1 MGKIKDYFQLKERET
16 SVKQEALGG
25 LVTFLSMA
33 YIIFVN
39 PNILAMTGMP
49 KEALISV
56 TCIAAIFGTLLVGL
70 WAKVPFAMAPGMGL
84 NAMFAFTLV
93 LGQGVS
99 WQDALGVVFLSGVF
113 FTIISF
119 FGIRHK
125 IVEAIPQSLQVAM
138 GCGVGLFI
146 AFIGLKQLGLIVAHP
161 NTLVSL
167 GKFTPAV
174 IIGLTTL
181 LLTVILEIYKVKGA
195 ILIGILV
202 GAGLGI
208 GFDPTVNLPEHAFSL
223 PPSIAP
229 VFGQLNI
236 LGVLKLS
243 FAASIFSFLFVSL
256 FDSIGTAIACSYEAK
271 LVDKNG
277 KMPHLKKV
285 LEADGIAAMC
295 SGILGTSNTV
305 TFVESATGI
314 ANGAKTGLSSVF
326 VAGLFFLALFFSP
339 LIGIVPAYA
348 TAPALILVG
357 IYMSKHL
364 SRINFTDL
372 HIGVPAFL
380 TMIMMPLT
388 YSISNGIAYGFA
400 SYIILAFF
408 TKNTKEVTPM
418 MWGVGVFSI
427 ISIAIAQ
434 MN

>member
-1 MGKIKDYFQLKERET
+1 MNKILDYFKIKERET

-25 LVTFLSMA
+25 LVSFLSMA

-39 PNILAMTGMP
+39 PNILSMTGMP

-56 TCIAAIFGTLLVGL
+56 TCIAAIFGTLLVGI

-99 WQDALGVVFLSGVF
+99 WQDALGVVFLSGV
-113 FTIISF
+113 
-119 FGIRHK
+119 RHK
-125 IVEAIPQSLQVAM
+125 IVEAIPPSLQMAM
-138 GCGVGLFI
+138 GCGVGFFI
-146 AFIGLKQLGLIVAHP
+146 AFIGFKQLGLIVAHP
-161 NTLVSL
+161 DTLVTL

-174 IIGLTTL
+174 VIGLFTL
-181 LLTVILEIYKVKGA
+181 FITVILEIYKVKGA
-195 ILIGILV
+195 ILIGIIT
-202 GAGLGI
+202 GTCLGM
-208 GFDPTVNLPEHAFSL
+208 GFDPNVHLPTSVFSL

-229 VFGQLNI
+229 IFGQLNI

-243 FAASIFSFLFVSL
+243 FASAIFSFLFVSL
-256 FDSIGTAIACSYEAK
+256 FDSIGTAIACSYEAQ
-271 LVDKNG
+271 LVTKKG

-285 LEADGIAAMC
+285 LEADGIATMC

-305 TFVESATGI
+305 VFIESATGI

-326 VAGLFFLALFFSP
+326 VALFFFLALFFSP
-339 LIGIVPAYA
+339 IITIVPAYA
-348 TAPALILVG
+348 TAPALVLVG

-400 SYIILAFF
+400 SYIILAFLS
-408 TKNTKEVTPM
+408 KKTKEVTPM
-418 MWGVGVFSI
+418 MWGVGIFSVL
-427 ISIAIAQ
+427 SILIAQ
-434 MN
+434 MT